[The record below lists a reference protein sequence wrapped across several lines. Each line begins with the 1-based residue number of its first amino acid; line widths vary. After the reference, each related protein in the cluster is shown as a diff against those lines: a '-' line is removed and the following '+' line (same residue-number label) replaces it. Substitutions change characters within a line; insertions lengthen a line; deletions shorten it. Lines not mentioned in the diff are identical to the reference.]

1 MWKIRI
7 FWKENGSPASTG
19 GFHLDPG
26 SNSHGHF
33 VSNVIVRRCEQ
44 YYFVSEKDLTKC
56 EQLEWIPSFHWWFP
70 SCSWSQFPRTA
81 RDRRTCKELTGLNS
95 TLKWLLSKPKVL
107 RAEKKWPVLR
117 FNFCSE
123 GTLCPVHLQDHC
135 LQVLTWSSENILC
148 RNILFSYSPPQ
159 TKTPL
164 CFFWCTYTCLNQVS
178 IKVKSG
184 ATVQVNTW
192 TTTWLP
198 SLPRHLPQQLHL
210 LNSLHLIIQVFI
222 SDWKNG
228 WMFCLFLII
237 DLSFARDCEI

>member
-1 MWKIRI
+1 MWTTRMDPLLPMVVSILLLVPI
-7 FWKENGSPASTG
+7 PTDSEGSENLQRT
-19 GFHLDPG
+19 
-26 SNSHGHF
+26 
-33 VSNVIVRRCEQ
+33 
-44 YYFVSEKDLTKC
+44 
-56 EQLEWIPSFHWWFP
+56 HWF
-70 SCSWSQFPRTA
+70 
-81 RDRRTCKELTGLNS
+81 NS
-95 TLKWLLSKPKVL
+95 TLKWLLSKPKVSI
-107 RAEKKWPVLR
+107 AEKKWPVLKP
-117 FNFCSE
+117 NFCSK

-198 SLPRHLPQQLHL
+198 SLPRRLPQQLRL

>member
-1 MWKIRI
+1 MRLQTFMLLTQCFDLNIVSGKG
-7 FWKENGSPASTG
+7 GS
-19 GFHLDPG
+19 LD
-26 SNSHGHF
+26 N
-33 VSNVIVRRCEQ
+33 R
-44 YYFVSEKDLTKC
+44 
-56 EQLEWIPSFHWWFP
+56 
-70 SCSWSQFPRTA
+70 
-81 RDRRTCKELTGLNS
+81 
-95 TLKWLLSKPKVL
+95 
-107 RAEKKWPVLR
+107 KKGPVLKS
-117 FNFCSE
+117 NFYFE
-123 GTLCPVHLQDHC
+123 GTLCPGHLQDHC

-178 IKVKSG
+178 IEVKSG

-198 SLPRHLPQQLHL
+198 SLPRRLPQQLRL